1 MTRILKTSRVFIP
14 GGPLSHDRFYPL
26 IRISGKWLE
35 AHGFRES
42 SPLYITETVDGLLV
56 SPHPPQG
63 VAVTP
68 LETIKAEFKA
78 LGIET
83 EQRVKPKFKEA
94 APCQP
99 GLLEQ
104 VEQIQFNLPETPAF
118 HQASDKLP
126 DKIPPDQRKFFK
138 LTRATK
144 KEYEEY

>member
-1 MTRILKTSRVFIP
+1 MTRTLKTSRVFVP
-14 GGPLSHDRFYPL
+14 GGSLSHDRFYPL

-42 SPLYITETVDGLLV
+42 SPLYVTETVEGLLV

-63 VAVTP
+63 IAVAP

-83 EQRVKPKFKEA
+83 ELRTKPKRKAA
-94 APCQP
+94 APSQP
-99 GLLEQ
+99 GLF
-104 VEQIQFNLPETPAF
+104 EQIERIPFRLPIQSVSE
-118 HQASDKLP
+118 KLP

-138 LTRATK
+138 LTRAARK
-144 KEYEEY
+144 DYEEY